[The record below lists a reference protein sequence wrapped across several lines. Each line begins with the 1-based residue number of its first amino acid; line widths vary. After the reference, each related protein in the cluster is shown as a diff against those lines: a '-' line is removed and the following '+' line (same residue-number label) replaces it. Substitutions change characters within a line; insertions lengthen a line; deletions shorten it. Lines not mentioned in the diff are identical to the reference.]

1 MYHDLCKNKAIK
13 KEWIDLG
20 MYICYI
26 YNRITCEIKL
36 ISVVF
41 CKE

>member
-1 MYHDLCKNKAIK
+1 MIYVKTNKAIK